1 MRITSSRL
9 LKFLGALVL
18 VPVLLV
24 CLLCVLV
31 YLPPVQRWA
40 VNLVGEKMSQTLG
53 MKVSVEYIR
62 ITPVLDLKADG
73 LVAVDQ
79 EGDTLV

>member
-31 YLPPVQRWA
+31 YLPPVQR
-40 VNLVGEKMSQTLG
+40 
-53 MKVSVEYIR
+53 
-62 ITPVLDLKADG
+62 
-73 LVAVDQ
+73 
-79 EGDTLV
+79 